1 MKPRTRRFL
10 WIAAGAGAL
19 AAAVALMLFAL
30 RDNLVFFY
38 TPTQIAADEVP
49 RNKTFRLGGLVEK
62 GSVGRD
68 PQDNLVVIF
77 RVTDLAKTIPVRFR
91 GTLPDLFAE
100 GRGIVAQGKIDSEGR
115 FNANEVLAK
124 HDEAYMPPEAA
135 EALKRAGHPV
145 GAPEQFRKPPTGTGK

>member
-1 MKPRTRRFL
+1 VKPRTRRFL

-19 AAAVALMLFAL
+19 AAAVALVLFAL

-38 TPTQIAADEVP
+38 TPTQIAANEAP

-62 GSVGRD
+62 GSVARD
-68 PQDNLVVIF
+68 PADNLVVTF
-77 RVTDLAKTIPVRFR
+77 RVTDMAKTIPVRFR

-100 GRGIVAQGKIDSEGR
+100 GRGIVAQGKVDAEGR
-115 FNANEVLAK
+115 FVASEVLAK

-135 EALKRAGHPV
+135 EALKKAGHPV
-145 GAPEQFRKPPTGTGK
+145 GTPEQFRKPPPGTGK

>member
-19 AAAVALMLFAL
+19 SAAVALVLFAL

-38 TPTQIAADEVP
+38 TPTQIAAHEAP

-62 GSVGRD
+62 GSVARD
-68 PQDNLVVIF
+68 PADNLVIIF
-77 RVTDLAKTIPVRFR
+77 RVTDMAKTIPVRFR

-100 GRGIVAQGKIDSEGR
+100 GRGIVAQGKIDAEGR
-115 FNANEVLAK
+115 FVASEVLAK

-145 GAPEQFRKPPTGTGK
+145 GAPEQFRKPPPGK

>member
-19 AAAVALMLFAL
+19 AAAVALVLFAL

-38 TPTQIAADEVP
+38 TPTQIAANEAP
-49 RNKTFRLGGLVEK
+49 HNKTFRLGGLVEK
-62 GSVGRD
+62 GSLARD
-68 PQDNLVVIF
+68 PADNLVVTF
-77 RVTDLAKTIPVRFR
+77 RVTDMAKTIPVRFR

-100 GRGIVAQGKIDSEGR
+100 GRGIVAQGKVDADGR
-115 FNANEVLAK
+115 FVASEVLAK

-135 EALKRAGHPV
+135 EALKKAGHPV
-145 GAPEQFRKPPTGTGK
+145 GTPEQFRKPPPGSGK

>member
-1 MKPRTRRFL
+1 VKPRTRRFL

-19 AAAVALMLFAL
+19 AAAVALVLFAL

-38 TPTQIAADEVP
+38 TPTQIAANEAP

-62 GSVGRD
+62 GSVARD
-68 PQDNLVVIF
+68 PADNLVVTF
-77 RVTDLAKTIPVRFR
+77 RVTDMAKTIPVRFR

-100 GRGIVAQGKIDSEGR
+100 GRGIVAQGKVDAEGR
-115 FNANEVLAK
+115 FVASEVLAK

-135 EALKRAGHPV
+135 EALKKAGHPV
-145 GAPEQFRKPPTGTGK
+145 GAPDQFRKPPPDANK

>member
-19 AAAVALMLFAL
+19 AAAVALVLFAL

-38 TPTQIAADEVP
+38 TPTQIAANEAP

-62 GSVGRD
+62 GSVARD
-68 PQDNLVVIF
+68 PADNLVVTF
-77 RVTDLAKTIPVRFR
+77 RVTDMAKTIPVRFR

-100 GRGIVAQGKIDSEGR
+100 GRGIVAQGKVDAEGR
-115 FNANEVLAK
+115 FVASEVLAK

-135 EALKRAGHPV
+135 EALKKAGHPV
-145 GAPEQFRKPPTGTGK
+145 GAPDQFRKPPPDANK

>member
-19 AAAVALMLFAL
+19 AAAVALVLFAL

-38 TPTQIAADEVP
+38 TPTQIAANEAP
-49 RNKTFRLGGLVEK
+49 HNKTFRLGGLVEK
-62 GSVGRD
+62 GSVARD
-68 PQDNLVVIF
+68 PADNLVVTF
-77 RVTDLAKTIPVRFR
+77 RVTDMAKTIPVRFR

-100 GRGIVAQGKIDSEGR
+100 GRGIVAQGKVDAEGR
-115 FNANEVLAK
+115 FVASEVLAK

-135 EALKRAGHPV
+135 EALKKAGHPV
-145 GAPEQFRKPPTGTGK
+145 GTPEQFRKPPPGAGK

>member
-19 AAAVALMLFAL
+19 AAAVALVLFAL

-38 TPTQIAADEVP
+38 TPTQIAANEAP

-62 GSVGRD
+62 GSVARD
-68 PQDNLVVIF
+68 PADNLVVTF
-77 RVTDLAKTIPVRFR
+77 RVTDMAKTIPVRFR

-100 GRGIVAQGKIDSEGR
+100 GRGIVAQGKVDAEGR
-115 FNANEVLAK
+115 FVASEVLAK

-135 EALKRAGHPV
+135 EALKKAGHPV
-145 GAPEQFRKPPTGTGK
+145 GTPEQFRKPPPGTGK

>member
-19 AAAVALMLFAL
+19 AAAVALVLFAL

-38 TPTQIAADEVP
+38 TPTQIAAHEAP

-62 GSVGRD
+62 GSVARD
-68 PQDNLVVIF
+68 PADNLVVTF
-77 RVTDLAKTIPVRFR
+77 RVTDMAKTIPVRFR

-100 GRGIVAQGKIDSEGR
+100 GRGIVAQGKIDAEGR
-115 FNANEVLAK
+115 FVASEVLAK

-145 GAPEQFRKPPTGTGK
+145 GAPEQFRKPPPGK

>member
-19 AAAVALMLFAL
+19 AAAVALVLFAL

-38 TPTQIAADEVP
+38 TPTQIAAHEAP

-62 GSVGRD
+62 GSLARD
-68 PQDNLVVIF
+68 PADKLVIIF
-77 RVTDLAKTIPVRFR
+77 HVTDLAQTIPVRFR

-100 GRGIVAQGKIDSEGR
+100 GRGIVAQGKLDAEGR
-115 FNANEVLAK
+115 FVASEVLAK

-145 GAPEQFRKPPTGTGK
+145 GVPEQFRKPPPGAYK

>member
-145 GAPEQFRKPPTGTGK
+145 GAPEQFRKPPPGTGK